1 MKKNISKGVYLVV
14 DSGMNPAKVLKQLEA
29 VKKEDIAAVQIWNN
43 PQLKEV
49 DRTFL
54 NEIIQLYTD
63 VSTPILIHEQWELL
77 SEIDFDGVHFDRI
90 PKKFN
95 EIEQQISRPFLKGIT
110 LTNDLDTVKK
120 AEEHRFDYLS
130 FCSMFASTTANS
142 CEIVHP
148 ETVKKCRE
156 MTDMPIFLSG
166 GIYPENMNLLNDLPY
181 QGVAVVS
188 GVMEVADP
196 VQAVR
201 GYKKQLNK

>member
-14 DSGMNPAKVLKQLEA
+14 DSAMNPVKALKQLEA
-29 VKKEDIAAVQIWNN
+29 VKKENIAAVQIWNN

-54 NEIIQLYTD
+54 NEIIQLYAD
-63 VSTPILIHEQWELL
+63 VSSPVLIHEQWELL
-77 SEIDFDGVHFDRI
+77 SEIDFDGVHFDQV
-90 PKKFN
+90 PEDFK

-120 AEEHRFDYLS
+120 AEEYRFDYLS

-188 GVMEVADP
+188 GVMQAADP

-201 GYKKQLNK
+201 DYKKTIK